1 MKLKIKKNLIWTLI
15 PAKGN
20 SKRVKKKNL
29 KKINELSL
37 VCFSVII
44 SKMNSKIQKT
54 FVSTDNKQIKKISEK
69 YGAIVPFLR
78 PKKFSTY
85 GSEDFQYI
93 DHFINFISK
102 NESIL
107 PEFII
112 QLRPTAP
119 FRSNTVINKAIEKI
133 KKNPTADSLRSSH
146 IASHPPEKQF
156 RVKKN
161 FYVDVNLKKIKDN
174 SFNKPSHFFKETYE
188 PNGYVDILKTS
199 HLIKNKK
206 NVYGKNILFYLTE
219 KIIDIDTLEDFEF
232 ARSYNSPEKK
242 KILKEYKK

>member
-1 MKLKIKKNLIWTLI
+1 M
-15 PAKGN
+15 
-20 SKRVKKKNL
+20 
-29 KKINELSL
+29 
-37 VCFSVII
+37 
-44 SKMNSKIQKT
+44 
-54 FVSTDNKQIKKISEK
+54 
-69 YGAIVPFLR
+69 
-78 PKKFSTY
+78 
-85 GSEDFQYI
+85 
-93 DHFINFISK
+93 
-102 NESIL
+102 
-107 PEFII
+107 
-112 QLRPTAP
+112 
-119 FRSNTVINKAIEKI
+119 
-133 KKNPTADSLRSSH
+133 RSSH

-232 ARSYNSPEKK
+232 ARNYNSQEKK